1 MKDKH
6 NQLHKKHTCN
16 LHGLTTW
23 TYFMGETIKG
33 IKGTHYKKVNDYK
46 VSYKVVSL
54 T

>member
-1 MKDKH
+1 MKDKN

-23 TYFMGETIKG
+23 TYFMGETIKE
-33 IKGTHYKKVNDYK
+33 THYKKVNDYK
-46 VSYKVVSL
+46 VSYKIVSL